1 MGHYSGGHRSAGDSL
16 TLAAAAAFAVAGV
29 VLAVAVVR
37 DRVLLAVVV
46 GGGLLI
52 GGAAAVA
59 VAAFAVWRAVDAT
72 RAHERDR
79 LILAR
84 TLDLLTRG
92 GGGIDVRA
100 LTDDTDADAGE
111 LVAWPGMV
119 REKGGRS

>member
-1 MGHYSGGHRSAGDSL
+1 MGAYSGGHRPAGDLL
-16 TLAAAAAFAVAGV
+16 TLAAAAGFGVAGL

-52 GGAAAVA
+52 GAAAAVG
-59 VAAFAVWRAVDAT
+59 VAGFMVWRAVDAA

-84 TLDLLTRG
+84 TLDLLARG
-92 GGGIDVRA
+92 GGGVDVAA
-100 LTDDTDADAGE
+100 LTDAGEDAPGE

-119 REKGGRS
+119 KGGRS